1 MAFEEAAERW
11 RDLIEDVWLLVWTL
25 EGKCVLEPLLPV
37 QVEMFRQRLY
47 TTLTEHTEYHMSC
60 LLQLIA
66 ECAEDVREQQGMDR
80 LSDTALF
87 VVMAQCTLRLG
98 HKLWD
103 VDKVVT
109 DLCGN

>member
-1 MAFEEAAERW
+1 M
-11 RDLIEDVWLLVWTL
+11 DLIEDVWQLVWKL
-25 EGKCVLEPLLPV
+25 EGKCVLKPLLPV
-37 QVEMFRQRLY
+37 QVHMFRPRLY
-47 TTLTEHTEYHMSC
+47 TTLTEHTKFPISC

-66 ECAEDVREQQGMDR
+66 ECAEDICEQQGMDR

-103 VDKVVT
+103 LDKVVT